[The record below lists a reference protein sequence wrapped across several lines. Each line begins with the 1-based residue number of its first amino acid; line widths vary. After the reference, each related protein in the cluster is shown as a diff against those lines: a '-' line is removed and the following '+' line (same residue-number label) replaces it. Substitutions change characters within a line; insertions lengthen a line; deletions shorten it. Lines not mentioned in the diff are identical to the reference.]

1 MNKLNQQEINTSI
14 LFKTRLKIWLNW
26 KKESKSYKINFKSWK
41 IKALKN
47 IKLFKI
53 IIISNNLKFTKEIKQ
68 KLNLINMSWKRNKK
82 KNLLTK
88 ISTKSKNWIWSF
100 CLFKKT
106 CKISGFN
113 TNKPVKTETILVFN
127 LSIEMT
133 NFVSCIKNQMF
144 NKIFSENPK

>member
-47 IKLFKI
+47 IKLSRI
-53 IIISNNLKFTKEIKQ
+53 IIISNSLKFTKEIKQ
-68 KLNLINMSWKRNKK
+68 KPNLINMSWKRNKK

-106 CKISGFN
+106 CKILGFN
-113 TNKPVKTETILVFN
+113 TSKPVKTETILVFN
-127 LSIEMT
+127 LSIEMIS
-133 NFVSCIKNQMF
+133 FVSCIKNQTS
-144 NKIFSENPK
+144 NKIFYANPK